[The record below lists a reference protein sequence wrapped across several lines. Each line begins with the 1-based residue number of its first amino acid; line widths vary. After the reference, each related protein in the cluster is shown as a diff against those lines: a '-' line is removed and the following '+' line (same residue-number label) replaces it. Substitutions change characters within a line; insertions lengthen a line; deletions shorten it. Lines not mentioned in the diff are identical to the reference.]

1 MHNVVVETSSLFPAL
16 TWLSS
21 ILSPIA
27 KSAMSLSERF
37 NLSDQ
42 LAELRVNFYMGA
54 GSLEP
59 FHSCAAGCR
68 EGFQSG
74 LSSGTANMAFYCA
87 VLAAHFSFVSGEK
100 DLCSLMAEI
109 DYYLQLLETYK
120 SDLAKNFLLCIR
132 ETISTLIDKGE
143 ATSIKAEASYGDLD
157 DPGNKLLETYNF
169 YQMLRNFWQGFS
181 KRAQYYVEKYD
192 AMTRPKTNC
201 DNYIMK
207 FYHGKFT
214 FANQFFSSLICDDV
228 MLLLSPHLYVTF
240 TIIIRTQYA

>member
-1 MHNVVVETSSLFPAL
+1 MVFDLVETSSLLPLL
-16 TWLSS
+16 TLTSSFS

-42 LAELRVNFYMGA
+42 VAELRLSFYMGA
-54 GSLEP
+54 GSIEP

-87 VLAAHFSFVSGEK
+87 ALAAHFSLISGEK

-169 YQMLRNFWQGFS
+169 YQMLRNFWHGFS
-181 KRAQYYVEKYD
+181 QRSEYFYGKYV
-192 AMTRPKTNC
+192 AMTRPKINC

-207 FYHGKFT
+207 FYHGKFPCESVLFHSCVPT
-214 FANQFFSSLICDDV
+214 
-228 MLLLSPHLYVTF
+228 
-240 TIIIRTQYA
+240 